1 MHVYIAR
8 GQKWQS
14 DWQDSREATLVENKS
29 KISGE
34 EVYKE
39 GRVRI
44 RDLCQWPRET
54 AQFTVFVL
62 NKKIPIT
69 LKEIYYMDFLS
80 AVPYKDS
87 KNLLDHVYIAKLI
100 ILYSLEININL
111 ENTRTSILSYTL
123 YLVRIFLT
131 MIYWQ
136 FIKILSMISCIS
148 TKF

>member
-1 MHVYIAR
+1 MNVYIAR

-44 RDLCQWPRET
+44 RHLSQWPRVT

-62 NKKIPIT
+62 NKKNPIT

-80 AVPYKDS
+80 AVPYKDL

-100 ILYSLEININL
+100 ILYSLGININL

>member
-1 MHVYIAR
+1 MELIAE
-8 GQKWQS
+8 
-14 DWQDSREATLVENKS
+14 QDTLLSN
-29 KISGE
+29 
-34 EVYKE
+34 
-39 GRVRI
+39 
-44 RDLCQWPRET
+44 
-54 AQFTVFVL
+54 
-62 NKKIPIT
+62 

-80 AVPYKDS
+80 AVPYKDL

-100 ILYSLEININL
+100 ILYSLGININL